1 MLLFYVNYD
10 IILCDNK
17 LFRFQ
22 LTTME
27 DGKMITQL
35 DGMEL
40 VGRAFRVPKE
50 GITFKTLNLERINIF
65 PVETNKERVF
75 NYSANKDFYIFAA
88 GFGTFIIPALF
99 GLDELLKGSNF
110 KKVSDDILP
119 VKLSSNHM
127 PLYTKD
133 QSEWYH
139 MINAIGQLNASTA
152 HTLLRLEGWDLGIFD
167 FLTPS
172 SKIPFTGIYDQKA
185 HRMFYPMASIKFPH
199 IDKSKVGKFN
209 TDNKNH
215 LLLVYAGDGDTYLI
229 KDDTNINPM
238 VAALKDS
245 GYKHDKSLYVPL
257 R

>member
-1 MLLFYVNYD
+1 
-10 IILCDNK
+10 
-17 LFRFQ
+17 
-22 LTTME
+22 
-27 DGKMITQL
+27 MITQI
-35 DGMEL
+35 DGIEL
-40 VGRAFRVPKE
+40 VGRAFKIPKE
-50 GITFKTLNLERINIF
+50 GITFKNLKGERFSIFPAETNERI
-65 PVETNKERVF
+65 F
-75 NYSANKDFYIFAA
+75 NYSENKDFYIFAA

-99 GLDELLKGSNF
+99 GLDALLKSFNF

-119 VKLSSNHM
+119 VRLASNHM

-133 QSEWYH
+133 QAEWYH
-139 MINAIGQLNASTA
+139 MINVIGQLNASTA
-152 HTLLRLEGWDLGIFD
+152 HTLLRLERWDLGIFD

-209 TDNKNH
+209 TDNENH

-245 GYKHDKSLYVPL
+245 GYKHDKNLYVPF

>member
-1 MLLFYVNYD
+1 
-10 IILCDNK
+10 
-17 LFRFQ
+17 
-22 LTTME
+22 
-27 DGKMITQL
+27 MITQI

-40 VGRAFRVPKE
+40 VGRAFKIPKE
-50 GITFKTLNLERINIF
+50 GITFRNYCLERFSIF
-65 PVETNKERVF
+65 PAETNKRIF
-75 NYSANKDFYIFAA
+75 NYSENKDFYIFTA

-99 GLDELLKGSNF
+99 GIDELLKRFNF
-110 KKVSDDILP
+110 KKVSNDILP
-119 VKLSSNHM
+119 VMLTSQHM

-133 QSEWYH
+133 QAEWYH
-139 MINAIGQLNASTA
+139 MINVIGQFNATTA
-152 HTLLRLEGWDLGIFD
+152 HTLLRLERWDHKIFD

-209 TDNKNH
+209 TDNENH

-238 VAALKDS
+238 VATLKDN
-245 GYKHDKSLYVPL
+245 GYKHDKSLYVPIK
-257 R
+257 